1 VASTPRAPD
10 TLTDGRGVKGAAG
23 GTEGDAEEDAAEDT
37 EGIGAGEIS
46 ADGPAE
52 AVTVTV
58 AVAVAPDAPV
68 PPEHAERPTARVA
81 TASAR
86 VTFDVLFTRRNDL
99 TGSGSRSPAT
109 GSVPRTHTGQ
119 RRLPKVVTMDSGLI
133 LLIFLAFLVAWGL
146 NRVRRAFRLG
156 PVAYAGIMVV
166 FVIVMLA
173 VWGQT
178 FR

>member
-1 VASTPRAPD
+1 M
-10 TLTDGRGVKGAAG
+10 KGADE
-23 GTEGDAEEDAAEDT
+23 GTEGDEE
-37 EGIGAGEIS
+37 GVGVGETS
-46 ADGPAE
+46 ADGAAE

-58 AVAVAPDAPV
+58 AAGIAPDAPFS
-68 PPEHAERPTARVA
+68 PEHAERPTARVA
-81 TASAR
+81 TTNAR

-119 RRLPKVVTMDSGLI
+119 RGLPKVVTMDSGLI
-133 LLIFLAFLVAWGL
+133 LLVFLAFLVAWGL
-146 NRVRRAFRLG
+146 NRVRRVFRLG